1 MILSQKVFMELT
13 LLINMAQEQGIK
25 LDWEHGYDNV
35 QKIMDDSLYFNE
47 LPYLNKYDLML
58 KVMSFLDL
66 LESEEDSFYIEPVD
80 AEEE

>member
-35 QKIMDDSLYFNE
+35 QKIMDDSLYFNV